1 MVRSWLLRL
10 WALKAEAL
18 DRSVGW
24 HRLPALPGLATLI
37 GIRDRL
43 RARNLYDT
51 SPTAPT
57 RQPTPEN
64 DRYLTTRTPDGTF
77 NDLENPAMGSANT
90 RFGRNVPL
98 KHTYPESDW
107 AILNTPNPRTVSREL
122 LTRNAFKPATTLNL
136 LAASWLQFMVRDW
149 LTHGK
154 GTMQNVWEPKLGKDD
169 PWPRD
174 RRPMR
179 IPRTPA
185 APHSLDD
192 TSPPTYLNTETH
204 WWDGSQIYGS
214 NQESQDWVRSKDGQ
228 KLEDG
233 KLNDDLDSLLPAD
246 ADPKKNPA
254 NEPGFWVGLAMMNI
268 LFRKEHN
275 AICDHLRARHPSWSS
290 DELFERARLVNAAL
304 MAKIHTVEWTP
315 AILDH
320 PTLQIAMKA
329 NWQGLAGE
337 VIYEILGR
345 ISGREEVNYGIPGS
359 EKNHFGVPYSITE
372 EFVAVYKMHPLIPD
386 YFDFRS
392 ATTDKQYREHPY
404 TLREVQDKN
413 VRERLKQVPMQDLF
427 YSFGIAHPGAIT
439 LHNYPRFLQ
448 EFERPDGN
456 LMDLAATDIL
466 RMRELGV
473 PRYNEFRKLLHR
485 PPVRTFEE
493 LTDNPAWAEE
503 IRHVYDDDIDQVD
516 LMVGLYAEPV
526 PQGFA
531 FSDTTF
537 RIFILMASRRLNSDR
552 FFTTDYT
559 PRVYTQAGLD
569 WINDNDMSTVLLR
582 HFPELQHSLRGIKN
596 PFAPWPRVTPPE
608 KERRE

>member
-1 MVRSWLLRL
+1 MIRAWLLRL
-10 WALKAEAL
+10 WSLVAKAL
-18 DRSVGW
+18 DRRYGW
-24 HRLPALPGLATLI
+24 HRMPVLFGLATLI

-43 RARNLYDT
+43 RTRNLYDT
-51 SPTAPT
+51 SPAAPT
-57 RQPTPEN
+57 RQPTPAN
-64 DRYLTTRTPDGTF
+64 DRYRTARTPDGTF
-77 NDLENPAMGSANT
+77 NDLKNPAMGSAKT

-98 KHTYPESDW
+98 KYTYPECDW
-107 AILNTPNPRTVSREL
+107 AVLNKPNPRTVSREL

-136 LAASWLQFMVRDW
+136 LAAAWLQFMVRDW
-149 LTHGK
+149 LSHGK
-154 GTMQNVWEPKLGKDD
+154 GTMQNAWEPKLGEDD
-169 PWPRD
+169 PWPRE

-179 IPRTPA
+179 IPRIRR
-185 APHSLDD
+185 APRSPGD

-214 NQESQDWVRSKDGQ
+214 NKEFRNRVRSG
-228 KLEDG
+228 EHG
-233 KLNDDLDSLLPAD
+233 KLKVDLDSLIPVGG
-246 ADPKKNPA
+246 DPKKNPA

-268 LFRKEHN
+268 LFMREHN
-275 AICDHLRARHPSWSS
+275 AICDYLRARYPSWSD

-315 AILDH
+315 AILGH
-320 PTLQIAMKA
+320 PTLQIAMRA
-329 NWQGLAGE
+329 NWWGLAQEG
-337 VIYEILGR
+337 IYNLLGR
-345 ISGREEVNYGIPGS
+345 ISGREEVNSGIPGS
-359 EKNHFGVPYSITE
+359 TKNHFGVPYSITE
-372 EFVAVYKMHPLIPD
+372 EFVAVYRMHPLIPD
-386 YFDFRS
+386 YFDLRS
-392 ATTDKQYREHPY
+392 AATDEQHRNHPY
-404 TLREVQDKN
+404 TLREVQDKQ
-413 VRERLKQVPMQDLF
+413 VRERLDQVPMQDLF

-448 EFERPDGN
+448 EFERPDN
-456 LMDLAATDIL
+456 KLMDLAATDIL

-473 PRYNEFRKLLHR
+473 PRYNEFRELLHR

-503 IRHVYDDDIDQVD
+503 IRRVYDNDIDQVD

-526 PQGFA
+526 PEGFG

-582 HFPELQHSLRGIKN
+582 HFPELQHSLHRVN
-596 PFAPWPRVTPPE
+596 NAFAPWSRVTPPE
-608 KERRE
+608 KERRD